1 MTHLTKPARAPRL
14 PKQRDQAFEEF
25 SNLLLTLQVRPGQF
39 VTQRELV
46 ELTGMPL
53 GAIRELVP
61 RLEADGLL
69 STQPQRG
76 MQIVHVDLDLIR
88 DAFQLRIALEREAVA
103 YFVKNATN
111 EEIAA
116 LRAMHDAI
124 LNEAK
129 TGVTDDL
136 IRRAQ
141 NLDWMFHDSL
151 IDRMNNQIISKIYR
165 VNSIKIRLIRTER
178 LRMDASLLEQVMN
191 DHLLILDGIARRNM
205 EDAIREIERHIRNAL
220 LRAFAP

>member
-1 MTHLTKPARAPRL
+1 MTQLTKPARAPRL

-103 YFVKNATN
+103 CFIKTGTD
-111 EEIAA
+111 EDIAA
-116 LRAMHDAI
+116 LTATHEAI
-124 LNEAK
+124 LAEAK
-129 TGVTDDL
+129 GGVTDDL
-136 IRRAQ
+136 IQRAQ
-141 NLDWMFHDSL
+141 ALDWTFHDGL

-165 VNSIKIRLIRTER
+165 VNSIKIRLIRAER
-178 LRMDASLLEQVMN
+178 LRMDASLVAQVMN
-191 DHLLILDGIARRNM
+191 DHLLILEGVARRDS
-205 EDAIREIERHIRNAL
+205 ETAIRELERHIRNAL